1 MPGWLSRVAF
11 AALLLI
17 AVAAGTRSAAAHDP
31 APRRA
36 TLATFTHYWW
46 GHTRGL
52 NISNAGHAIER
63 VSSGCCIIDID
74 YTFRLMRPRGTVAH
88 GSVAFRVTSVKR
100 WNVAWARRPR
110 VGQIGELR
118 LRHGVVTDSLSRVSF
133 CHHLV
138 GKCGA

>member
-1 MPGWLSRVAF
+1 MT
-11 AALLLI
+11 ALVLI

-31 APRRA
+31 APRRT
-36 TLATFTHYWW
+36 TLATFARYWW

-52 NISNAGHAIER
+52 NITKTGYATER
-63 VSSGCCIIDID
+63 ISSGCCIIDID

-100 WNVAWARRPR
+100 WNVAWSRRPR
-110 VGQIGELR
+110 VGQLGELR
-118 LRHGVVTDSLSRVSF
+118 LRHSVITDSLTRVTF
-133 CHHLV
+133 CAPRV